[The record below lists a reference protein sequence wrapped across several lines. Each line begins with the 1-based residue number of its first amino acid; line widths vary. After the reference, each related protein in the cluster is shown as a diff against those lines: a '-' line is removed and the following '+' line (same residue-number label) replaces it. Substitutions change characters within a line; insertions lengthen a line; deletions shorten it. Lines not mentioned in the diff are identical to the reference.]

1 MGELG
6 MVFEVLAAVI
16 VTAAPPDASVAQPA
30 PATEVRGAASVSP
43 VVVPP
48 LAPKTPPAAT
58 IDVPSD
64 DRVQGGV
71 WASVWPQDA
80 YRGRIAGHV
89 ILTCEIDRYGLA
101 EACRVT
107 SEIPG
112 GKGFGA
118 AALELRPTFKV
129 TPANG
134 PDGPTAALMNIA
146 VNFDPPDPHFDF
158 GRGRT
163 GGPVGERAGSTNLL
177 APQQEFSDLTSFGN
191 PLQRRSIA
199 MLNNPVWSS
208 TVSYADLVRAYPPKA
223 GGMEGYAVAHC
234 QVSAKGGALSG
245 CMLIKEDPDKHGFG
259 KAALAL
265 AAQFKVAPE
274 WAKAPGH
281 PQLWVDIPFRF
292 PAPGGSENRRI
303 ETPYWVS
310 GFDPEQA
317 LKVYPP
323 EAASKGL
330 ASGHGIAKCIVGP
343 DGTLGDCAPVEADP
357 EGLGFSEAAA
367 KLAATMRMNPW
378 TADGSPVDGAVVR
391 VGVRLDLK
399 PETEAAPPTASPG

>member
-1 MGELG
+1 MMLET
-6 MVFEVLAAVI
+6 LAAV
-16 VTAAPPDASVAQPA
+16 VVVAAPSNPSAAQGA
-30 PATEVRGAASVSP
+30 PPTEVRGASSVAP

-48 LAPKTPPAAT
+48 AAPNTPPAAT
-58 IDVPSD
+58 INVPSD
-64 DRVQGGV
+64 DRAQGGV

-80 YRGRIAGHV
+80 YRARIAGHV
-89 ILTCEIDRYGLA
+89 ILSCEIDRYGLA
-101 EACRVT
+101 EACQVA
-107 SEIPG
+107 SERPT

-118 AALELRPTFKV
+118 AALELRPTFKL
-129 TPANG
+129 TPAVG
-134 PDGPTAALMNIA
+134 PDGPADAMMYIA

-158 GRGRT
+158 GRGRE
-163 GGPVGERAGSTNLL
+163 GGPVGERAGSTNILQ
-177 APQQEFSDLTSFGN
+177 PQQELTDLTMWGN

-199 MLNNPVWSS
+199 MLNNPVWAS
-208 TVSYADLVRAYPPKA
+208 TVSYADLVRAYPPNA

-245 CMLIKEDPDKHGFG
+245 CMLIKEDPEKHGFG

-265 AAQFKVAPE
+265 AAKFKVAPE
-274 WAKAPGH
+274 WARAPGH

-292 PAPGGSENRRI
+292 PAPGGAENRRI
-303 ETPYWVS
+303 DSPYWVS

-323 EAASKGL
+323 EAAAKGL
-330 ASGHGIAKCIVGP
+330 ATGHGVAKCVVGP
-343 DGTLGDCAPVEADP
+343 DGTLSGCAPVEADP

-367 KLAATMRMNPW
+367 KLAETMRMNPW
-378 TADGSPVDGAVVR
+378 TPDGSPVDGAVVR

-399 PETEAAPPTASPG
+399 PEAEAPPPAVSPG